1 MLSTAMI
8 GKLNHQL
15 QEEYYSSYLYLS
27 MAAHCEALNLKGFAH
42 WMEVQSNEEREHAM
56 KFYEHLTANGAKVV
70 LEAIQQPPAEFG
82 TAEEMFKKV
91 LAHEQH
97 ITKCIHELYALALKE
112 NDYRTQIFL
121 QWFVSEQQEEEEV
134 AGEILA
140 RIAAVENRMS
150 SLLWID
156 KELKKRAGD

>member
-1 MLSTAMI
+1 MLTPAMA

-27 MAAHCEALNLKGFAH
+27 MAAHVENLNLKGFAH
-42 WMEVQSNEEREHAM
+42 WMRVQSDEERGHAM
-56 KFYEHLTANGAKVV
+56 KFYEHLISNGAKVT

-82 TAEEMFKKV
+82 SPEELFKKV

-97 ITKCIHELYALALKE
+97 ITRNIHELYALALKE
-112 NDYRTQIFL
+112 NDYRTQVFL
-121 QWFVSEQQEEEEV
+121 HWFITEQQEEEEV
-134 AGEILA
+134 AAEILA

-156 KELKKRAGD
+156 KELKKRAGG